1 MKRIEVRASK
11 SYEVIIGK
19 NILKDAGMFMTEVVK
34 PCRVAVITDS
44 IVDGLYADVVCE
56 SLKNAGFSV
65 AKYVF
70 PAGEQSKNM
79 ETLGEIL
86 EFLAE
91 NHLTRSDIIV
101 ALGGGVVGDISGFAA
116 SVYLRGIK
124 FVQVPTT
131 FLAAVDSSVGG
142 KTAVNL
148 KSGKNLAGAF
158 HQPALVL
165 CDTETF
171 KTLPDDTFADGVA
184 ETVKYGMITDL
195 VLFGK
200 MTDAW
205 DVEEVT
211 ARCVEIKA
219 QVVKADEFDTGT
231 RQLLNFGHTV
241 GHAIEKC
248 SHFAIS
254 HGYAVAIGMVYAA
267 RMAVH
272 MGLCQ
277 NEAVNRLVDA
287 LAANHLPVTAPYD
300 ANELCAVALSDKKR
314 NGSTITY
321 VLPHAIGDCRL
332 HKMPVSDL
340 PALIEQAIKA

>member
-1 MKRIEVRASK
+1 MKKIEVRASQN
-11 SYEVIIGK
+11 YEVIIGR
-19 NILKDAGMFMTEVVK
+19 NILKDTGTLSAEVVK
-34 PCRVAVITDS
+34 PCRAAVITDS
-44 IVDGLYADVVCE
+44 TVNVLYGETVCC
-56 SLKNAGFSV
+56 SLENAGFSV
-65 AKYVF
+65 VKYVF

-79 ETLGEIL
+79 GTLEEIL

-91 NHLTRSDIIV
+91 NHLTRSDVIV

-124 FVQVPTT
+124 FVQIPTT

-158 HQPALVL
+158 HQPSLVV

-171 KTLPDDTFADGVA
+171 TTLPGDTFADGVA

-200 MTDAW
+200 MTGEW
-205 DVEEVT
+205 DIEEVT

-219 QVVKADEFDTGT
+219 QVVNEDEFDTGI
-231 RQLLNFGHTV
+231 RQLLNFGHTI

-248 SHFAIS
+248 SGLEIT
-254 HGYAVAIGMVYAA
+254 HGHGVAMGMQIVTNASEKLGYCPEGTTEILKRTLEKCKLPTSCPYTAKELTKAA
-267 RMAVH
+267 
-272 MGLCQ
+272 MG
-277 NEAVNRLVDA
+277 
-287 LAANHLPVTAPYD
+287 
-300 ANELCAVALSDKKR
+300 DKKR
-314 NGSTITY
+314 SGDEITL
-321 VLPHAIGDCRL
+321 VIPEKIGKCILKKINVDEL
-332 HKMPVSDL
+332 EGFISEGL
-340 PALIEQAIKA
+340 